1 MTANVTSLAKV
12 RAAARDKMAR
22 QMVNDRVT
30 TTLLV
35 LVVVLVVVGLGV
47 TMSASSAFALSQTES
62 QDQWYFLR
70 RQLIGVGLGTLALLV
85 ASRIPYRFYRR
96 MALPLFLLT
105 VGLLIAV
112 EFNGITEG
120 GATRWLRVPGLT
132 SFQPSELAKVTVV
145 FLLAFLLERKAKL
158 LTRFGH
164 FVVPVAATLGL
175 VSFFIIRQPDLGTVI
190 IIGAAAIA
198 VIIASETPMKFVM
211 LLGVVAVMVTVFLA
225 FEADYRASRI
235 DSFLNPYDDPSG
247 DGYQVIQSYY
257 ALGNGGLFGVG
268 LGASRARW
276 FYLPNAHTDF
286 IFAIIGEETG
296 LVGGLTVIGLFI
308 ALAIAGWVVAT
319 RAPDGFGKMVAAG
332 ITVWLS
338 FQALVN
344 VGGVLGVIP
353 ITGIALPFV
362 SFGSTALIV
371 AMGAIG
377 VLVNIAQSGVDAPSA
392 LPKAYRLSSGKSGSG
407 KSNASRSS
415 GSSGKSGSSRRFGS
429 RRKPG

>member
-12 RAAARDKMAR
+12 RAAAREKIAR
-22 QMVNDRVT
+22 RQVNDRAT
-30 TTLLV
+30 TVLLV

-47 TMSASSAFALSQTES
+47 TMSASSAVALSETEA
-62 QDQWYFLR
+62 QDQWHFVK
-70 RQLIGVGLGTLALLV
+70 RQLVGVGLGTLALIV
-85 ASRIPYRFYRR
+85 GSRIPYRVYRKL
-96 MALPLFLLT
+96 AFPAFLVT

-120 GATRWLRVPGLT
+120 GATRWLRIPGFT
-132 SFQPSELAKVTVV
+132 VFQPSELAKVSVV
-145 FLLAFLLERKAKL
+145 FVLAFLFERKHKL

-164 FVVPVAATLGL
+164 FIVPVGATLGVIGIL
-175 VSFFIIRQPDLGTVI
+175 VIRQPDLGTLIV
-190 IIGAAAIA
+190 IGAAAMA
-198 VIIASETPMKFVM
+198 VIIASDTPMKFVM
-211 LLGVVAVMVTVFLA
+211 VLGLLAVLATVYLA

-235 DSFLNPYDDPSG
+235 DAFLDPYADPSG
-247 DGYQVIQSYY
+247 NGYQVLQGYY
-257 ALGNGGLFGVG
+257 ALGNGGIFGVG

-296 LVGGLTVIGLFI
+296 LIGGLTVIGLFV
-308 ALAIAGWVVAT
+308 ALAVAGWVVAA
-319 RAPDGFGKMVAAG
+319 RAPDRFGRMVAAG

-362 SFGSTALIV
+362 SYGSTALAV
-371 AMGAIG
+371 AMGAVGI
-377 VLVNIAQSGVDAPSA
+377 LVNIAQRGVD
-392 LPKAYRLSSGKSGSG
+392 
-407 KSNASRSS
+407 
-415 GSSGKSGSSRRFGS
+415 
-429 RRKPG
+429 RKT